1 MSTVGTSAGCW
12 VEIKRSGK
20 HRGKVVR
27 FVKQTEQRVAV
38 ELENGKV
45 IYLLPDTIRKM
56 QTEVFVENKGKVED
70 IDEYVFVDNSK
81 SAEPDE
87 LEVPETSITRK
98 LRIINGKHKGKTATF
113 VKRTEKRVAVKF
125 DDEKVIYLLPDTVKN
140 MEHEECTSSKVLP
153 NNEQRNIS
161 EINVEKDSDITRPES
176 PKSISEISERRIKT
190 MVKIVDGKHK
200 GKIVRF
206 LRNTAQRVAVQLD
219 DGKVLYLIPST
230 VQKINNGDGD
240 HTISAESYPKLMSEK
255 TNDDTETKFKSASS
269 VAAEKASTITRVK
282 IIEGK
287 HKGKVAT
294 FVKKTEKRVAVKFN
308 DEKLVY
314 LSPDAIENIEEKE
327 EETIFDITSIRSDED
342 YSGFVSAIGTLEDDI
357 VEMCE
362 MYKPHS
368 VVDILHGKHA
378 GKKATLVKHTPKRVA
393 VRMEGETKI
402 RYLSPS
408 SLIPGVCNGL
418 MIDESDES
426 AQSFLR
432 VLPESVISLQNTT
445 EELLKRTLF
454 GKIFTVD
461 NPVFFDLQVSSVS
474 TLPKSF
480 NNHGQHFHLAA
491 VKVHDKA
498 KSLTCAYLPAPSTEY
513 VANRLLNI
521 GSFDKLIPRKIAA
534 RLELL
539 LSSTAQDNHILQLD
553 VSQFHMIEEKG
564 NVGCGFIPRQ
574 MIDLLLGK
582 PSPKVCALQVRIV
595 IPSMGIFKGILFE
608 KTGIDKIELP
618 PSMKKV
624 NAAIN
629 VNPFNLTAWL
639 LINKTG
645 IYPYPARMQQE
656 ENNFQDKQN
665 FPNMAR
671 WMLQQKGVSHTY
683 LQKPN
688 GQHSTL
694 LGVADPTDTIPSG
707 CVFLTGIRDH
717 MNEFGD
723 NILVSR
729 FPMTEA
735 SDGRILPILRE
746 KPSNMSAAEWEFLC
760 SKPFGIVIF
769 GNPAPQSR
777 PLPEQI
783 AQGDLDGDGYHVTW
797 DRNIIRDA
805 IIGDRAIFASKNPPG
820 SLPFNWWTESQK
832 FMADLDTRKDGQ
844 KLIGRLHDCWLRNIR
859 AGLQHDAILFG
870 RAYKE
875 ALVTVKHGGLIVL
888 PRRLSSQLPRD
899 LHRFLMIQS

>member
-1 MSTVGTSAGCW
+1 MSAVNTSAGCW
-12 VEIKRSGK
+12 VEIKSGK

-38 ELENGKV
+38 ELDNGKV
-45 IYLLPDTIRKM
+45 IYLLPDTIRKV
-56 QTEVFVENKGKVED
+56 QAEFSVENKYKVED
-70 IDEYVFVDNSK
+70 EDEYVFVDDSK
-81 SAEPDE
+81 IKSTDPDE
-87 LEVPETSITRK
+87 LEVPETNITRK
-98 LRIINGKHKGKTATF
+98 LQIINGKHKGKTATF

-125 DDEKVIYLLPDTVKN
+125 DDEKVIYLLPDTVRN
-140 MEHEECTSSKVLP
+140 MEHEDHATSKVLP
-153 NNEQRNIS
+153 NEQSKIA
-161 EINVEKDSDITRPES
+161 EKNVEKDSDIARPELLTS
-176 PKSISEISERRIKT
+176 ITEKSESRIKT
-190 MVKIVDGKHK
+190 MVKIVDGKYK

-219 DGKVLYLIPST
+219 DGKVVYLIPSN
-230 VQKINNGDGD
+230 VRNINNADGD
-240 HTISAESYPKLMSEK
+240 K
-255 TNDDTETKFKSASS
+255 THPNLVSDATNGDTETKFKSATSAAPDEESS
-269 VAAEKASTITRVK
+269 IATRIK

-287 HKGKVAT
+287 HKGKTAT
-294 FVKKTEKRVAVKFN
+294 FVKKTKKRVAVLFN
-308 DEKLVY
+308 DNKLVY
-314 LSPDAIENIEEKE
+314 LSPDAIENIEERE
-327 EETIFDITSIRSDED
+327 EETIFDITSVRDDED
-342 YSGFVSAIGTLEDDI
+342 YSDFVSALGTLEDDI
-357 VEMCE
+357 AEMCE
-362 MYKPHS
+362 KHKPLT

-378 GKKATLVKHTPKRVA
+378 GKKATLIKHTPKRIA
-393 VRMEGETKI
+393 VRMECETKI
-402 RYLSPS
+402 RYLSPTS
-408 SLIPGVCNGL
+408 IIPGLCNGST
-418 MIDESDES
+418 IDESDEMVL
-426 AQSFLR
+426 SFLR
-432 VLPESVISLQNTT
+432 LLPKSVTSVQNVT

-454 GKIFTVD
+454 GKIFAVD
-461 NPVFFDLQVSSVS
+461 NPIFFDLQISSVS

-480 NNHGQHFHLAA
+480 HNHGQSFHLAA
-491 VKVHDKA
+491 VKLHAKT
-498 KSLTCAYLPAPSTEY
+498 KSLTCAYLPAPSTEH
-513 VANRLLNI
+513 VANILLNI
-521 GSFDKLIPRKIAA
+521 GSFDKLIPRKTAA

-539 LSSTAQDNHILQLD
+539 LSSAAQEDHILQLD
-553 VSQFHMIEEKG
+553 ASQFRMIEEKG
-564 NVGCGFIPRQ
+564 NVGCGFIPRK

-595 IPSMGIFKGILFE
+595 IPRMGIFKGVLFE

-624 NAAIN
+624 NAALN
-629 VNPFNLTAWL
+629 LNPFNLTAWV

-645 IYPYPARMQQE
+645 IYPYPARMQQK
-656 ENNFQDKQN
+656 ENDFQDKQN

-671 WMLQQKGVSHTY
+671 WMLQQKGVSQTY

-707 CVFLTGIRDH
+707 CVFLTGIHDH
-717 MNEFGD
+717 INEFGD
-723 NILVSR
+723 NILISR

-746 KPSNMSAAEWEFLC
+746 KPSNMSAKEWHFLC

-797 DRNIIRDA
+797 DQNIIRDA
-805 IIGDRAIFASKNPPG
+805 IIGDRAIIASKNPPG
-820 SLPFNWWTESQK
+820 SPPVNWWTESQE
-832 FMADLDTRKDGQ
+832 FMTDLDTRKNGQ

-888 PRRLSSQLPRD
+888 PRRLSSQLPRE
-899 LHRFLMIQS
+899 LHRFLHIQS